1 MLKQRRKISAVV
13 RDFKRQI
20 NSLKKHD
27 SDNQSRFNNGTLN
40 KEQLHL
46 LTEGIFFNGFREY
59 ENFIRDVFLLYCQ
72 GRESING
79 KGAHSF
85 IKPKNFNHS
94 EELIQSSMP
103 FLDWSSADEIIKR
116 SELFLRNGYPIKYP
130 YTSNKQKINDFKKI
144 RNHIAHNSTKSLNGY
159 IKVLNQYYRVI
170 PLRIPRPGELLL
182 LRSRRR
188 TSTYKLIEFFD
199 ILEKLSNDL
208 TII

>member
-1 MLKQRRKISAVV
+1 MLKQRKKISAVV
-13 RDFKRQI
+13 RDFNRQI
-20 NSLKKHD
+20 NSLRKHD
-27 SDNQSRFNNGTLN
+27 ANNQFRFNKGTLN
-40 KEQLHL
+40 NEQLHL

-79 KGAHSF
+79 KVAYSY

-103 FLDWSSADEIIKR
+103 FLDWTNADEIIKR
-116 SELFLRNGYPIKYP
+116 SELFLRNGYPIKHP
-130 YTSNKQKINDFKKI
+130 YTSHKQKITEYKRI
-144 RNHIAHNSTKSLNGY
+144 RNQIAHNSTKSLNDY
-159 IKVLNQYYRVI
+159 IKVLKQYYSVI
-170 PLRIPRPGELLL
+170 PLRIPRPGEFLL

-199 ILEKLSNDL
+199 TLEKLSIDL
-208 TII
+208 TRI